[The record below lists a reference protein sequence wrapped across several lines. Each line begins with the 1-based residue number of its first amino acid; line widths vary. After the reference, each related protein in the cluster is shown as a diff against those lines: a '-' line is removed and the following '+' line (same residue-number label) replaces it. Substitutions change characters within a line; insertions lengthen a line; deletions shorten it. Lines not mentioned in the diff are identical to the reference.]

1 MTNPQTA
8 RANAFAALHVK
19 GNPLILYNAW
29 DPGSGKA
36 IRDAGA
42 RAIATGSWSVAAAN
56 GYDDGEKI
64 PLHLLIDIARRIVEN
79 VDVPVTLDFESGYA
93 RGGPILEKNVR
104 EVIDAGVIGIN
115 FEDQRIADESIYG
128 IEEQASRI
136 ATARSAAKESG
147 VPLFINARTDVFLR
161 SEPSEHASHVDEAIE
176 RAAAYAKAGASGFFV
191 PGLRDPALIRRI
203 CDSVEL
209 PVNVMFYPD
218 LPPVAQLGKLG
229 VARLSYG
236 PRPYREMIA
245 WLTNAARQAHGVSPG
260 GP

>member
-1 MTNPQTA
+1 MSNPQVA

-29 DPGSGKA
+29 DPGSAKA
-36 IRDAGA
+36 IRAAGA
-42 RAIATGSWSVAAAN
+42 RAIATGSWSVAEAN

-64 PLHLLIDIARRIVEN
+64 PLHLLVDIARRIVSN

-93 RGGPILEKNVR
+93 RSGPFLEKNVR
-104 EVIDAGVIGIN
+104 AVIEAGVVGVN
-115 FEDQRIADESIYG
+115 FEDQQSSNDGIFG

-136 ATARSAAKESG
+136 GTARSAAKESG

-161 SEPSEHASHVDEAIE
+161 SEPSDHATHVDEAIE

-191 PGLRDPALIRRI
+191 PGLRDPTLIARI
-203 CDSVEL
+203 CDTVTL

-218 LPPVAQLGKLG
+218 LPPVAQLGELG

-245 WLTNAARQAHGVSPG
+245 WLTNAARLAHGVSPG
-260 GP
+260 

>member
-1 MTNPQTA
+1 MTSPQVA

-29 DPGSGKA
+29 DPGSAKA

-64 PLHLLIDIARRIVEN
+64 PLHLLIDIAKRIVAS

-93 RGGPILEKNVR
+93 RAGSVLEKNVR
-104 EVIDAGVIGIN
+104 EVIGAGVVGIN
-115 FEDQRIADESIYG
+115 FEDQQISDDAIYG

-136 ATARSAAKESG
+136 GTARSAANDSG

-191 PGLRDPALIRRI
+191 PGLRDPALIARI
-203 CDSVEL
+203 CDTVKL
-209 PVNVMFYPD
+209 PVNVMFHPE
-218 LPPVAQLGKLG
+218 LPPVAQLGGLG

-245 WLTNAARQAHGVSPG
+245 WLTNAAKLAHGQ
-260 GP
+260 

>member
-1 MTNPQTA
+1 MTSPQVA

-29 DPGSGKA
+29 DPGSAKA

-64 PLHLLIDIARRIVEN
+64 PLHLLIDIAKRIVAS

-93 RGGPILEKNVR
+93 RAGSVLEKNVR
-104 EVIDAGVIGIN
+104 EVIGAGVVGIN
-115 FEDQRIADESIYG
+115 FEDQQISDDAIYG
-128 IEEQASRI
+128 IEEQASRVG
-136 ATARSAAKESG
+136 TARSAANDSG

-191 PGLRDPALIRRI
+191 PGLRDPALIARI
-203 CDSVEL
+203 CDTVKL
-209 PVNVMFYPD
+209 PVNVMFYPE
-218 LPPVAQLGKLG
+218 LLPVAQLGELG

-245 WLTNAARQAHGVSPG
+245 WLTNAAKLAHGQ
-260 GP
+260 